1 MYKAPIKI
9 SGNASNIVINTEYKV
24 DGELIELNAISLL
37 RLSSQST
44 AKIMMSASI
53 KNRSLGRVKFNSL
66 ESYFKSVD
74 GGSITSGEAKKAVL
88 NKLKSN
94 SIKETYIRLTYDIQE
109 TAEYPLKVDSEIDN
123 LYLAEYIMEI
133 GLIHLIDLKNFVE
146 CLGSLEEIESYL
158 KAETG
163 LDKEDLISGVNEDDI
178 EKYKDVQSDSVIA
191 TEVEEYTDIDFTDD
205 VKEHNGLQVSDIQW
219 PSGLEIK
226 NIIKLLSFKKSIL
239 LQGPP
244 GTGKT
249 KMAEAIGSE
258 FLGNQYDSSH
268 FVEIQ
273 FSAEYSYS
281 DFMDGLRPDENGQ
294 WKLEDGTFMKL
305 CKLAN
310 NNPDEK
316 FILFIDE
323 INRANTE
330 QVIGE
335 MLNLME
341 KRDYPVITK
350 NGSSLT
356 MPNNLYVIATM
367 NTIDRG
373 AGELDMATI
382 SRFAEIDIIPAKVK
396 VDDILKSNKNIEN
409 LDDDKYSELKSKLNS
424 VIDLIEDINNK
435 IANDRDAV
443 DINTSGLQIGFRC
456 LYSGISDIDDLKL
469 AVRYDLRP
477 EIMSRAN
484 KLGDETFNKVR
495 KLVDQWL
502 SDQEAREESSEE
514 ITESSK
520 AEEITDEQ

>member
-1 MYKAPIKI
+1 MYKSYIAK
-9 SGNASNIVINTEYKV
+9 SYRDGYSMKVDFQVKDTEYSININNLTGK
-24 DGELIELNAISLL
+24 LYINAV
-37 RLSSQST
+37 
-44 AKIMMSASI
+44 AN
-53 KNRSLGRVKFNSL
+53 NRSTDREK
-66 ESYFKSVD
+66 FKSIED
-74 GGSITSGEAKKAVL
+74 YFASSNRCLITSKEAKMAVFNAL
-88 NKLKSN
+88 VDNGRALSRDN
-94 SIKETYIRLTYDIQE
+94 ATQIKLTYDIQDE
-109 TAEYPLKVDSEIDN
+109 AKYSINVCESIDN
-123 LYLAEYIMEI
+123 LYFAEYLYEVGLVHLVSFKDFTEYLGNFDEI
-133 GLIHLIDLKNFVE
+133 
-146 CLGSLEEIESYL
+146 SRYLEV
-158 KAETG
+158 ETG
-163 LDKEDLISGVNEDDI
+163 ISKDQVITGVSEDDI
-178 EKYKDVQSDSVIA
+178 EKYKDVQSDSVIT

-205 VKEHNGLQVSDIQW
+205 VKEHKGLQVSDIQW
-219 PSGLEIK
+219 PSGLELK

-249 KMAEAIGSE
+249 KMAEAIGRE
-258 FLGNQYDSSH
+258 FLGNQYDASH

-281 DFMDGLRPDENGQ
+281 DFMDGLRPDEDGQ

-310 NNPDEK
+310 SNPDEK

-341 KRDYPVITK
+341 KRDYPIITK

-382 SRFAEIDIIPAKVK
+382 SRFAEIDIVPAKVK
-396 VDDILKSNKNIEN
+396 VNDILKSNKNIEN
-409 LDDDKYSELKSKLNS
+409 LDDDKYNELKSKLNS

-435 IANDRDAV
+435 IANDKDAV

-456 LYSGISDIDDLKL
+456 LYSGINDVDDLKL

-484 KLGDETFNKVR
+484 KLGDETFDNVR

-502 SDQEAREESSEE
+502 NGQEAREESSEE
-514 ITESSK
+514 VTESNK
-520 AEEITDEQ
+520 VEEITDEQ

>member
-1 MYKAPIKI
+1 MSTNFQYKGKTINMDIIVTNGQVSI
-9 SGNASNIVINTEYKV
+9 SSLQTDNSDGFDLNEY
-24 DGELIELNAISLL
+24 E
-37 RLSSQST
+37 
-44 AKIMMSASI
+44 
-53 KNRSLGRVKFNSL
+53 FNSF
-66 ESYFKSVD
+66 ESYFKSID
-74 GGSITSGEAKKAVL
+74 RGSITSGEAKKAVL

-94 SIKETYIRLTYDIQE
+94 SIKETYIKLTYDIQE

-163 LDKEDLISGVNEDDI
+163 LDKEDLIIGVNEDDI
-178 EKYKDVQSDSVIA
+178 EKYKDVQSDSIIA
-191 TEVEEYTDIDFTDD
+191 TAVEEHT
-205 VKEHNGLQVSDIQW
+205 GLQVSDIQW
-219 PSGLEIK
+219 PSGLKLK

-281 DFMDGLRPDENGQ
+281 DFMDGLRPDNNGQ
-294 WKLEDGTFMKL
+294 WKLEDGIFMKL

-310 NNPDEK
+310 SNPDEK
-316 FILFIDE
+316 FIIFIDE

-341 KRDYPVITK
+341 KRDYPIITK

-396 VDDILKSNKNIEN
+396 VDDILKRNKNIEN

-435 IANDRDAV
+435 IANDKDAV
-443 DINTSGLQIGFRC
+443 DVNTSGLQIGFRC
-456 LYSGISDIDDLKL
+456 LYSGIKDTEDLKL

-484 KLGDETFNKVR
+484 KLGDETFNKVK
-495 KLVDQWL
+495 KLVDKWL
-502 SDQEAREESSEE
+502 NDQEDKEKSSEDAAVSDK
-514 ITESSK
+514 T
-520 AEEITDEQ
+520 EEITDEQ

>member
-24 DGELIELNAISLL
+24 DGELIELKAISLL

-44 AKIMMSASI
+44 AKIMLSASI

-133 GLIHLIDLKNFVE
+133 GLIHLIDLKTFVE
-146 CLGSLEEIESYL
+146 CLGSLEEIENYL

-163 LDKEDLISGVNEDDI
+163 LDKDTLISGVNEDDI

-191 TEVEEYTDIDFTDD
+191 AAVEEYTDIDSTDD
-205 VKEHNGLQVSDIQW
+205 AKEHKGLQVSDIQW
-219 PSGLEIK
+219 PSGLELK

-249 KMAEAIGSE
+249 KMAEAIGRE
-258 FLGNQYDSSH
+258 FLGNQYDASH

-281 DFMDGLRPDENGQ
+281 DFMDGLRPDKNGQ

-310 NNPDEK
+310 SNPDEK

-341 KRDYPVITK
+341 KRDYPIITK

-382 SRFAEIDIIPAKVK
+382 SRFAEIDIIPAKVN
-396 VDDILKSNKNIEN
+396 VDNILKNSKDIDNSDSNYTE
-409 LDDDKYSELKSKLNS
+409 LRDKLAS
-424 VIDLIEDINNK
+424 VIELIETVNQC
-435 IANDRDAV
+435 IASDRDAV

-456 LYSGISDIDDLKL
+456 LYSGIKDTEDLKL

-484 KLGDETFNKVR
+484 KLGDETFNKVK
-495 KLVDQWL
+495 KLVDKWL
-502 SDQEAREESSEE
+502 DDQETKEKSSEE
-514 ITESSK
+514 ITESNKS
-520 AEEITDEQ
+520 EEITDEQ

>member
-24 DGELIELNAISLL
+24 DGELIELKAISL
-37 RLSSQST
+37 RLPSQST

-53 KNRSLGRVKFNSL
+53 KNRSLGRAKFNSL

-133 GLIHLIDLKNFVE
+133 GLIHLIDLKTFVE
-146 CLGSLEEIESYL
+146 CLGSLEEIENYL

-163 LDKEDLISGVNEDDI
+163 IDKENLISGVNEDDI
-178 EKYKDVQSDSVIA
+178 EKYKDVQSDSIIA
-191 TEVEEYTDIDFTDD
+191 AEVEEYTDIDSTDD
-205 VKEHNGLQVSDIQW
+205 VKEHKGLQVSDIQW
-219 PSGLEIK
+219 PSGLELK

-258 FLGNQYDSSH
+258 FLRNQYDSSH

-281 DFMDGLRPDENGQ
+281 DFMDGLRPDNTGQ

-310 NNPDEK
+310 NNPDER

-341 KRDYPVITK
+341 KRDYPIITK

-424 VIDLIEDINNK
+424 VIALIEDINNK

-456 LYSGISDIDDLKL
+456 LYSGINDIDDLKL

-484 KLGDETFNKVR
+484 KLGDETFNKIR

-502 SDQEAREESSEE
+502 NDQEAREESSEE
-514 ITESSK
+514 ITESNK

>member
-1 MYKAPIKI
+1 MYKACIVKSYSNGCTEKACINEDSEQIKLKFTV
-9 SGNASNIVINTEYKV
+9 SEDRMSVYASMNNSSIDRKRFKSIEDYFASSDK
-24 DGELIELNAISLL
+24 GLITSKK
-37 RLSSQST
+37 
-44 AKIMMSASI
+44 AKIAI
-53 KNRSLGRVKFNSL
+53 FNALVENGRA
-66 ESYFKSVD
+66 
-74 GGSITSGEAKKAVL
+74 IAKDNIAQF
-88 NKLKSN
+88 
-94 SIKETYIRLTYDIQE
+94 ILTYDIQDE
-109 TAEYPLKVDSEIDN
+109 AKYSLNMNDSIDN
-123 LYLAEYIMEI
+123 LYLAEYLYEV
-133 GLIHLIDLKNFVE
+133 GLVHLINFKDLTE
-146 CLGSLEEIESYL
+146 YLGSYDEISRYIEL
-158 KAETG
+158 ETG
-163 LDKEDLISGVNEDDI
+163 IIRDQVITGVHEDDF
-178 EKYKDVQSDSVIA
+178 EKYRDVQSDSMI
-191 TEVEEYTDIDFTDD
+191 TDNNEKSTDIDSKDN
-205 VKEHNGLQVSDIQW
+205 VNENINLPVNNIQW
-219 PSGLEIK
+219 PRGLDLK

-281 DFMDGLRPDENGQ
+281 DFMDGLHPDEKGQ

-310 NNPDEK
+310 NYPNEK

-341 KRDYPVITK
+341 KRDYPIITK

-409 LDDDKYSELKSKLNS
+409 LDDDKYSELQSKLNS

-435 IANDRDAV
+435 IANDKDAV
-443 DINTSGLQIGFRC
+443 DINTNGLQIGFRC
-456 LYSGISDIDDLKL
+456 LYSGINDIDDLKL

-484 KLGDETFNKVR
+484 KLGDETFNKVK
-495 KLVDQWL
+495 KLVDKWL
-502 SDQEAREESSEE
+502 DDQETKEKSSEDAAV
-514 ITESSK
+514 SDK

>member
-9 SGNASNIVINTEYKV
+9 SGNAFNIVINTEYKV
-24 DGELIELNAISLL
+24 DGELIELQAISL
-37 RLSSQST
+37 RLPSQST

-53 KNRSLGRVKFNSL
+53 KNRSLGRAKFNSL

-74 GGSITSGEAKKAVL
+74 KGSITSGEAKKAVL

-94 SIKETYIRLTYDIQE
+94 SIKETYVRLTYDIQE
-109 TAEYPLKVDSEIDN
+109 TAKYPLKVDPEIDN
-123 LYLAEYIMEI
+123 IYLADYIIEI
-133 GLIHLIDLKNFVE
+133 GLIHLIDLKTFVE

-158 KAETG
+158 KAEAG
-163 LDKEDLISGVNEDDI
+163 LDKDTLISGVNEDDI
-178 EKYKDVQSDSVIA
+178 EKYKDVQSDSIIT
-191 TEVEEYTDIDFTDD
+191 TEVEEYTDIDSTDD
-205 VKEHNGLQVSDIQW
+205 VKEHKGLQVSDIQW

-281 DFMDGLRPDENGQ
+281 DFMDGLRPDNNGQ

-310 NNPDEK
+310 SNPDEK

-341 KRDYPVITK
+341 KRDYPIITK
-350 NGSSLT
+350 NGSRLT

-396 VDDILKSNKNIEN
+396 VDDILKSNKNIKN

-424 VIDLIEDINNK
+424 VIDLIEDINNE
-435 IANDRDAV
+435 IANDKDAV
-443 DINTSGLQIGFRC
+443 DINTKGLQIGFRC
-456 LYSGISDIDDLKL
+456 LYSGINDIDDLKL

-484 KLGDETFNKVR
+484 KLSDETFNKVR

-502 SDQEAREESSEE
+502 NNQEAREASSEE
-514 ITESSK
+514 TTESNK
-520 AEEITDEQ
+520 TEEITDEQ

>member
-24 DGELIELNAISLL
+24 DGELIELKAISL
-37 RLSSQST
+37 RLPSQST

-53 KNRSLGRVKFNSL
+53 KNRSLGRAKFNSL

-133 GLIHLIDLKNFVE
+133 GLIHLIDLKTFVE
-146 CLGSLEEIESYL
+146 CLGSLEEIENYL

-163 LDKEDLISGVNEDDI
+163 LDKDSLINGVNEDDI
-178 EKYKDVQSDSVIA
+178 EKYKDVQSDSIIA
-191 TEVEEYTDIDFTDD
+191 TEVEECTDIDSTDD
-205 VKEHNGLQVSDIQW
+205 VKEHKGLQVSDIQW

-281 DFMDGLRPDENGQ
+281 DFMDGLRPDKNGQ

-310 NNPDEK
+310 SNPDEK

-341 KRDYPVITK
+341 KRDCPIITK

-382 SRFAEIDIIPAKVK
+382 SRFAEIDITPAKVK
-396 VDDILKSNKNIEN
+396 VDDILKRNKNIEN
-409 LDDDKYSELKSKLNS
+409 LDDDKYNELKSKLNS
-424 VIDLIEDINNK
+424 VIDLIEAINNE

-456 LYSGISDIDDLKL
+456 LYSGINDIDDLKL

-502 SDQEAREESSEE
+502 NDQEAREASSEE
-514 ITESSK
+514 ITESDK

>member
-1 MYKAPIKI
+1 MSTDFQYKGKTINMDIIVTNDQVSI
-9 SGNASNIVINTEYKV
+9 SSLQADDSDGFGLNEY
-24 DGELIELNAISLL
+24 E
-37 RLSSQST
+37 
-44 AKIMMSASI
+44 
-53 KNRSLGRVKFNSL
+53 FNSF

-74 GGSITSGEAKKAVL
+74 KGSITSGEAKKAVL
-88 NKLKSN
+88 DRLKLS
-94 SIKETYIRLTYDIQE
+94 SVKETYIRLTYDIQE

-178 EKYKDVQSDSVIA
+178 EKYKDVQSDSIIA
-191 TEVEEYTDIDFTDD
+191 TAVEEYTDIDSTDD
-205 VKEHNGLQVSDIQW
+205 VKEHKGLQISDIQW
-219 PSGLEIK
+219 PSGLELK

-258 FLGNQYDSSH
+258 FLGNRYDSSH

-281 DFMDGLRPDENGQ
+281 DFMDGLRPDKHGQ

-310 NNPDEK
+310 SNPDEK

-341 KRDYPVITK
+341 KRDYPIITK

-382 SRFAEIDIIPAKVK
+382 SRFAEIDVVPAKVR
-396 VDDILKSNKNIEN
+396 VDDILKNSKDIDNSDSNYTE
-409 LDDDKYSELKSKLNS
+409 LRDKLAS
-424 VIDLIEDINNK
+424 VIELIETVNQC
-435 IANDRDAV
+435 IANDKDAV

-456 LYSGISDIDDLKL
+456 LYSGINDIDDLKL

-484 KLGDETFNKVR
+484 KIGDETFNKVK
-495 KLVDQWL
+495 KLVDKWL
-502 SDQEAREESSEE
+502 DDQETKEKSSEDAAV
-514 ITESSK
+514 SDK

>member
-1 MYKAPIKI
+1 MSTDFQYKGKTINMDIIVKNGQVSI
-9 SGNASNIVINTEYKV
+9 SSLQIDGFDLNEY
-24 DGELIELNAISLL
+24 E
-37 RLSSQST
+37 
-44 AKIMMSASI
+44 
-53 KNRSLGRVKFNSL
+53 FNSF

-74 GGSITSGEAKKAVL
+74 KGSITSGEAKKAVL
-88 NKLKSN
+88 DRLKLS
-94 SIKETYIRLTYDIQE
+94 SVKETYIRLTYDIQE
-109 TAEYPLKVDSEIDN
+109 TAKYPLKVDSEIDN
-123 LYLAEYIMEI
+123 LYLVEYIMEI
-133 GLIHLIDLKNFVE
+133 GLIHLIDLKNFTE
-146 CLGSLEEIESYL
+146 CLGSLEEIENYL

-191 TEVEEYTDIDFTDD
+191 TEVVESTDIDYTDD
-205 VKEHNGLQVSDIQW
+205 VKEHKGLQVSDIQW
-219 PSGLEIK
+219 PSGLELK

-258 FLGNQYDSSH
+258 FLGNQYDASH

-281 DFMDGLRPDENGQ
+281 DFMDGLRPDKNGQ

-310 NNPDEK
+310 SNPDEK

-341 KRDYPVITK
+341 KRDCPIITK

-396 VDDILKSNKNIEN
+396 VDDILRSNKNIEN
-409 LDDDKYSELKSKLNS
+409 LDDDKYSELESKLNS

-435 IANDRDAV
+435 IANDKDAV

-456 LYSGISDIDDLKL
+456 LYSGINDIDDLKL

-484 KLGDETFNKVR
+484 KLGDETFNKVK
-495 KLVDQWL
+495 KLVDKWL
-502 SDQEAREESSEE
+502 GDQETKEKSSEDAAV
-514 ITESSK
+514 SDK

>member
-1 MYKAPIKI
+1 MYKTPIKI

-24 DGELIELNAISLL
+24 DGELIELKAISLL

-53 KNRSLGRVKFNSL
+53 KNRSLGREKFNSL

-74 GGSITSGEAKKAVL
+74 GCSITSGEAKKAVL

-163 LDKEDLISGVNEDDI
+163 LNKEDLISGVNDDDI
-178 EKYKDVQSDSVIA
+178 EKYKDVQSDSIIS
-191 TEVEEYTDIDFTDD
+191 TEVEECTDIDSTDD
-205 VKEHNGLQVSDIQW
+205 AKEHKGLQVSDIQW
-219 PSGLEIK
+219 PSGLELK

-310 NNPDEK
+310 SNPDEK

-341 KRDYPVITK
+341 KRDYPIITK

-409 LDDDKYSELKSKLNS
+409 LDDGKYNELRSKLSS

-435 IANDRDAV
+435 IANDKDAV

-456 LYSGISDIDDLKL
+456 LYSEINDIDDLKL
-469 AVRYDLRP
+469 VVRYDLRP

-502 SDQEAREESSEE
+502 SDQEAREASSEE
-514 ITESSK
+514 VTESNK

>member
-1 MYKAPIKI
+1 MSTDFQYKGKTINMDIIVTSGQVSI
-9 SGNASNIVINTEYKV
+9 SSLQTDDSDGFGLNEY
-24 DGELIELNAISLL
+24 E
-37 RLSSQST
+37 
-44 AKIMMSASI
+44 
-53 KNRSLGRVKFNSL
+53 FNSL

-74 GGSITSGEAKKAVL
+74 EGSITSGEAKKAVL

-146 CLGSLEEIESYL
+146 CLGSLEEIENYL

-178 EKYKDVQSDSVIA
+178 EKYKDVQSDSVIT
-191 TEVEEYTDIDFTDD
+191 TEVEEYTDTDSTD
-205 VKEHNGLQVSDIQW
+205 EVDEVKEHKSLQISDIQW
-219 PSGLEIK
+219 PSGLELK

-281 DFMDGLRPDENGQ
+281 DFMDGLRPDKNGQ
-294 WKLEDGTFMKL
+294 WKLEDGTFMRL

-310 NNPDEK
+310 SNPDEK

-341 KRDYPVITK
+341 KRDCPIVTK

-382 SRFAEIDIIPAKVK
+382 SRFAEIDIIPAKVN
-396 VDDILKSNKNIEN
+396 VDNILKNSKDIDNSDSNYTE
-409 LDDDKYSELKSKLNS
+409 LRDKLAS
-424 VIDLIEDINNK
+424 VIELIETVNQC
-435 IANDRDAV
+435 IANDKDAV

-456 LYSGISDIDDLKL
+456 LYSGINDIDDLKL

-484 KLGDETFNKVR
+484 KLGDETFNKVK
-495 KLVDQWL
+495 KLVDKWL
-502 SDQEAREESSEE
+502 DDQETKEKSSEDAAV
-514 ITESSK
+514 SDK

>member
-1 MYKAPIKI
+1 MYKSYIAK
-9 SGNASNIVINTEYKV
+9 SYRDSYSMKV
-24 DGELIELNAISLL
+24 DFQVKDTQYSININNLTGKLYINAVANNRSTDREKFKSIEDYFASSNRCLITSKEAKVAVFNALVDNGRAIS
-37 RLSSQST
+37 RDNETQ
-44 AKIMMSASI
+44 I
-53 KNRSLGRVKFNSL
+53 K
-66 ESYFKSVD
+66 
-74 GGSITSGEAKKAVL
+74 
-88 NKLKSN
+88 
-94 SIKETYIRLTYDIQE
+94 LTYDIQDE
-109 TAEYPLKVDSEIDN
+109 AKYSINVCDSIDN
-123 LYLAEYIMEI
+123 LYFAEYLYEV
-133 GLIHLIDLKNFVE
+133 GLVHLISFKDFTE
-146 CLGSLEEIESYL
+146 YLGSFDEISRYLEIE
-158 KAETG
+158 TG
-163 LDKEDLISGVNEDDI
+163 ISRDQVIAGVHEDDI
-178 EKYKDVQSDSVIA
+178 EKYKDVQSDSIIS
-191 TEVEEYTDIDFTDD
+191 TEVEEYTDTDSTD
-205 VKEHNGLQVSDIQW
+205 EVKEHKGLQVSDIQW
-219 PSGLEIK
+219 PSGLELK

-281 DFMDGLRPDENGQ
+281 DFMDGLHPDEKGQ

-310 NNPDEK
+310 NYPNEK

-341 KRDYPVITK
+341 KRDFPIITK
-350 NGSSLT
+350 NGSKLT

-382 SRFAEIDIIPAKVK
+382 SRFAEIDIVPAKVR
-396 VDDILKSNKNIEN
+396 VDDILKNSRDIDNSDSN
-409 LDDDKYSELKSKLNS
+409 YTELKDKLDS
-424 VIDLIEDINNK
+424 VIKLIETVNQC
-435 IANDRDAV
+435 IASDRDAV
-443 DINTSGLQIGFRC
+443 DVNTSGLQIGFRC
-456 LYSGISDIDDLKL
+456 LYSGIKDTEDLKL

-484 KLGDETFNKVR
+484 KLGDETFNKVK
-495 KLVDQWL
+495 KLVDKWL
-502 SDQEAREESSEE
+502 DDQETKEKSSEDAAV
-514 ITESSK
+514 SDK